1 LEPTNASTKYD
12 IKQLYACHLQVYVLQ
27 PSTSMPCPLNR
38 RNNMFVLLLFLQVSY
53 LTIAK

>member
-1 LEPTNASTKYD
+1 LEPTNASTKYG

-38 RNNMFVLLLFLQVSY
+38 RNGMFVLLLFLQVSY